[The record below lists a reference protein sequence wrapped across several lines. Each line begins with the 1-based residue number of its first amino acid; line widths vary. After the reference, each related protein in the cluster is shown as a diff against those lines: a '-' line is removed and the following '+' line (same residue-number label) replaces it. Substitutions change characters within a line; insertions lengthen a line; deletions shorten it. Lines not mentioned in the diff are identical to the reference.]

1 MTGGHDNV
9 ILVWTLDSLGKLIN
23 AAHNYTK
30 DLPTKSVIK

>member
-23 AAHNYTK
+23 EILNLQFYE
-30 DLPTKSVIK
+30 

>member
-23 AAHNYTK
+23 VMHNYIE
-30 DLPTKSVIK
+30 DLRKVR